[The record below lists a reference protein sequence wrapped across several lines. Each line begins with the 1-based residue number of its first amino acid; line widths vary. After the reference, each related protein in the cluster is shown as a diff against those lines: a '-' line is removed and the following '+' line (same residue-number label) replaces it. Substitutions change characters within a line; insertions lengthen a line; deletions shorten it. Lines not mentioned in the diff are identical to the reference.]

1 MGIAAAGGLHR
12 TGLRRG
18 NRLAATAMSDF
29 SKSAFLT
36 ATHASM
42 AAMAVIVA
50 VSALRI
56 GRWAPGRDV
65 QQLILVRRTSTAAGS
80 RARIRLLKFT

>member
-1 MGIAAAGGLHR
+1 VGIAAAGGLHR
-12 TGLRRG
+12 TGLQRG
-18 NRLAATAMSDF
+18 NRLAATAMAEV

-36 ATHASM
+36 TTHASM
-42 AAMAVIVA
+42 AVMAVIVA

-65 QQLILVRRTSTAAGS
+65 QQLILVRRASTAAGS
-80 RARIRLLKFT
+80 RAESAY